1 MLNPTVLKT
10 MVRGIARTRE
20 HEIGCDDCYE
30 QIDRFVD
37 LVLAGKDAA
46 QAMPLVQDHLDR
58 CSDCRAEFEALLEAV
73 RSLA

>member
-1 MLNPTVLKT
+1 MLNPTVLKR
-10 MVRGIARTRE
+10 MVRGISLTRE

-58 CSDCRAEFEALLEAV
+58 CANCRAEFEALLEVV
-73 RSLA
+73 RSLS